1 MPNRGVRTAAPIC
14 LGPALVDERPWAYN
28 RRMTKGAQAVLA
40 DALRLDSGARAEL
53 AAELLASLDGPAD
66 VDAEAAWNAEIDRR
80 IEAIEAGTIR
90 LEPWEQVKQRIERDL
105 LGR

>member
-1 MPNRGVRTAAPIC
+1 MPKTAT
-14 LGPALVDERPWAYN
+14 D
-28 RRMTKGAQAVLA
+28 VLA
-40 DALRLDSGARAEL
+40 DALRLDPDVRAEV

-66 VDAEAAWNAEIDRR
+66 PDAELAWDAEILRR

-90 LEPWEQVKQRIERDL
+90 LEPWDEVKRRIERDV